1 MTETWTVATF
11 ADIGYYSRDLDIDD
25 FGWHQLLWPKF
36 GHRQLCPEAATMA
49 GIRPTM
55 GTKPLW
61 GFFFFFFNKR
71 ELGGW
76 YLLVEET
83 MAVRHVILTKRDSHG
98 CGKRNSFGTG

>member
-55 GTKPLW
+55 GTKTTL
-61 GFFFFFFNKR
+61 GFFFFFFFQQKRIGWVVFVGRGNNGSAACNLNKER
-71 ELGGW
+71 FTW
-76 YLLVEET
+76 VWEE
-83 MAVRHVILTKRDSHG
+83 K
-98 CGKRNSFGTG
+98 

>member
-61 GFFFFFFNKR
+61 GFFFFFFFKRSSFLFIFFFFFGFSLKCLVGVKKIQKNWNK
-71 ELGGW
+71 
-76 YLLVEET
+76 
-83 MAVRHVILTKRDSHG
+83 
-98 CGKRNSFGTG
+98 C